1 MNKINWKV
9 RLKNPVIWVT
19 LIPVAVTF
27 TYAVLSAFG
36 IVPSISESTI
46 TDSLLAIV
54 SALSAMGILTD
65 PTTAGIYD
73 SANAMTYDRPKEDK

>member
-1 MNKINWKV
+1 MTKINWKV
-9 RLKNPVIWVT
+9 RLKNPVIWIT

-27 TYAVLSAFG
+27 VYAVLSAFE

-65 PTTAGIYD
+65 PTTAGICD
-73 SANAMTYDRPKEDK
+73 SANALTYEKPKEDK